1 MLGKNLSLSLSLLV
15 SIVVSIPPGLTI
27 APAIF
32 LARCFIYDTAGNRS
46 SIFFSRRNFLRLP
59 IHLRSLARRQRSPCA
74 PRFSLPFPPDAQL
87 TPSSGSSLTAQ
98 ANNLSVSNCKSAV
111 FHVLAERPSPQVE
124 VSSYNFQYTCAVQ
137 EWRILTQAPWNPSQC
152 FYKVTTSSLG
162 LNHSSIITLLKNA
175 LWFTFVMHFCETF
188 LTSSGILLP
197 WSKSQLR
204 PVMVVVFISYTC
216 RPWPNS

>member
-1 MLGKNLSLSLSLLV
+1 M
-15 SIVVSIPPGLTI
+15 
-27 APAIF
+27 
-32 LARCFIYDTAGNRS
+32 
-46 SIFFSRRNFLRLP
+46 
-59 IHLRSLARRQRSPCA
+59 
-74 PRFSLPFPPDAQL
+74 
-87 TPSSGSSLTAQ
+87 
-98 ANNLSVSNCKSAV
+98 
-111 FHVLAERPSPQVE
+111 LAERPSPQVE

-197 WSKSQLR
+197 WSKSQLG

-216 RPWPNS
+216 RPWPNSWSIHFAKKYNLNFIPAGTAVKRTFFSTWYSDVMSVNIVSIIIKVVGFYLLWHASPLVGKSTTTGDQ